1 LSEVLKL
8 RASRAGLKISR
19 AVSVLPQVSSGSSS
33 RRPGP
38 PENSAA
44 GQMRGGGFVGVD
56 DLETRIGAEYQRGVV
71 DGQRKAEESVRARV
85 SEGIQAEHQRVEK
98 LFGHAAEQ
106 WAGFFAASEEA
117 IVKFAF
123 GVAERIV
130 RKEISLDRAIVVE
143 QIKEGIGRVLGVE
156 SVKIRVHPGDLPL
169 VRQQKGSIQ
178 SSGDALRDIVVDGD
192 ESLEPGDCIIESDMG
207 NIDARISTQ
216 LKQIENALF
225 ESKVI
230 SQ

>member
-1 LSEVLKL
+1 
-8 RASRAGLKISR
+8 
-19 AVSVLPQVSSGSSS
+19 
-33 RRPGP
+33 
-38 PENSAA
+38 
-44 GQMRGGGFVGVD
+44 MRGAGFVGVD
-56 DLETRIGAEYQRGVV
+56 DLETRIRAEYERGVV
-71 DGQRKAEESVRARV
+71 DGQRKAEESARARV

-98 LFGHAAEQ
+98 LFANAAEQ